1 MFMFDNIALFLFL
14 GFIFWVIGW
23 IFYVIIAKYLK
34 GSIVVNLPKRAYK
47 YGEMIEWKCQLHAK
61 KDIVGEW
68 VTAHLIAYKRVKEYS
83 RDGKKNTR
91 REIVAR
97 FSQNLESSS
106 MYVAGEKK
114 QYDIF
119 ILIPSRDDIF
129 WERKDIDLWD
139 STFWK
144 LASYA
149 LNNTTRMQLTWQLQ
163 VDLEAKG
170 LDIHGKKDIFITD

>member
-1 MFMFDNIALFLFL
+1 MLDNIILFLFL
-14 GFIFWVIGW
+14 GLILGVIWG

-47 YGEMIEWKCQLHAK
+47 YGELIEWKCHLHAK

-68 VTAHLIAYKRVKEYS
+68 VTAHLIGYKRVKEYS
-83 RDGKKNTR
+83 RDGKKNIR

-97 FSQNLESSS
+97 FSQNLEASC
-106 MYVAGEKK
+106 MYAAGEKK
-114 QYDIF
+114 QYDIS
-119 ILIPSRDDIF
+119 ISIPSRDDVF
-129 WERKDIDLWD
+129 WEKKDIELWD

-149 LNNTTRMQLTWQLQ
+149 LNNSTRMQLTWQVQ

-170 LDIHGKKDIFITD
+170 FDIHGKKDIFIVD